1 MVHADGQ
8 RQAAGHREGL
18 TFTDRQRQVHGEVGL
33 GYYMND
39 PVAPND
45 DFWFELCDVEIAH

>member
-1 MVHADGQ
+1 
-8 RQAAGHREGL
+8 
-18 TFTDRQRQVHGEVGL
+18 VGL